1 MKFKMEK
8 KKKKQTN
15 KNKIKPKQNKQILK
29 EIQNRRRK
37 KYRLNIV
44 LRMLDFEDS
53 KNVVHKMH
61 NLLVLIYFFEIYYD
75 VCSGL
80 KYLLQPC
87 SNCIYFLGKK

>member
-1 MKFKMEK
+1 
-8 KKKKQTN
+8 
-15 KNKIKPKQNKQILK
+15 
-29 EIQNRRRK
+29 
-37 KYRLNIV
+37 
-44 LRMLDFEDS
+44 MLDFEDS

-87 SNCIYFLGKK
+87 SNCILFF

>member
-1 MKFKMEK
+1 
-8 KKKKQTN
+8 
-15 KNKIKPKQNKQILK
+15 
-29 EIQNRRRK
+29 
-37 KYRLNIV
+37 
-44 LRMLDFEDS
+44 MLDFEDS

-87 SNCIYFLGKK
+87 SNCIYFFMKKVEKKKKHVKG